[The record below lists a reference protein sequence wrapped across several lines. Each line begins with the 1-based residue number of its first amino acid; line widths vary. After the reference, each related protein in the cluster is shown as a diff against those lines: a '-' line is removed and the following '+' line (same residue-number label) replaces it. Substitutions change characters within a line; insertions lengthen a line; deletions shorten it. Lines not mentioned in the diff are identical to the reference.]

1 MNIYLKQASNILNN
15 IKSQNKEFRKAY
27 ILITKIDRKSSIN
40 DLVNS
45 PTLQNV
51 INILAPYVTNYQI
64 REVVKLLQ
72 EFLKDLRS
80 RGKYIRY

>member
-51 INILAPYVTNYQI
+51 INMHLM
-64 REVVKLLQ
+64 
-72 EFLKDLRS
+72 
-80 RGKYIRY
+80 

>member
-27 ILITKIDRKSSIN
+27 ILTKIDRKSSIN